1 MATRALFLL
10 NTFGV
15 AMPGNKSS
23 NAIVILVTV
32 VIASAMA
39 ALVWFLFFY
48 LKNDVVTPASDVTKS
63 EKSASSSAEV
73 VQPANEV
80 KTEASTPIPPVV
92 ASTPITTVVKA
103 VTKPSK
109 PTPTKQF
116 IAKVKSEAYLESESV
131 FLSTNQA
138 QIQLFAFGMDEA
150 SSQVVADAKK
160 GQCLQFNLQEAVTK
174 KKKNLVLETGF
185 SIKKVACPT

>member
-1 MATRALFLL
+1 MAVRALFLL

-63 EKSASSSAEV
+63 EKFASSSAAV
-73 VQPANEV
+73 AQSANEV
-80 KTEASTPIPPVV
+80 KTEASAPISPVV
-92 ASTPITTVVKA
+92 ASTPITTAVNA

-109 PTPTKQF
+109 STPTKQF

-160 GQCLQFNLQEAVTK
+160 GQCLQFNLQEAVTIPR
-174 KKKNLVLETGF
+174 KNLVLETGF
-185 SIKKVACPT
+185 SVKKVACPT

>member
-15 AMPGNKSS
+15 GMPSNKSS

-63 EKSASSSAEV
+63 EKFASSSAAV
-73 VQPANEV
+73 VQSANEV
-80 KTEASTPIPPVV
+80 KTEASAPIPPVV
-92 ASTPITTVVKA
+92 ASTPITTAVYA
-103 VTKPSK
+103 VTMPS
-109 PTPTKQF
+109 
-116 IAKVKSEAYLESESV
+116 
-131 FLSTNQA
+131 
-138 QIQLFAFGMDEA
+138 
-150 SSQVVADAKK
+150 
-160 GQCLQFNLQEAVTK
+160 
-174 KKKNLVLETGF
+174 
-185 SIKKVACPT
+185 